1 MDGRAGLFAEPQARG
16 TNTIK
21 LVMGYEHQGPPTRM
35 ITERKRKESDC
46 SLHTKKG
53 MCNMQLN
60 YLKTECLVK
69 NLSKPLDRS
78 KF

>member
-35 ITERKRKESDC
+35 IMERKRKQ
-46 SLHTKKG
+46 SLAVPFTPRRECVI
-53 MCNMQLN
+53 CNLI
-60 YLKTECLVK
+60 T
-69 NLSKPLDRS
+69 
-78 KF
+78 